1 MVFAYLF
8 TYYENAVKLLLKT
21 GLLKGRIKFPT
32 QDTNVKTY
40 RQKCITDKNIDK
52 GHPGMNTVCFFK

>member
-1 MVFAYLF
+1 MDFFFLEDSIQAIMVFAYLF
-8 TYYENAVKLLLKT
+8 TYYKNAVKLLLKI

-40 RQKCITDKNIDK
+40 KNK
-52 GHPGMNTVCFFK
+52 